1 MSHMLLMRHK
11 YIDMEYNKLEDH
23 IANVLH
29 QDQAEIDIQAFI
41 QDLHPKKNRRFP
53 AWMWISGLL
62 VIGLIGGGIYLTSH
76 DVTQINSGLAI
87 DTKIQND
94 ATSYDHPLSRTA
106 TQLSSDNI
114 KKSELSNTISA
125 IEENSPKKSSKSID
139 MLKITEDLSI
149 LMIQKIKSPIHI

>member
-1 MSHMLLMRHK
+1 MLLMRHK

-23 IANVLH
+23 IANVLR
-29 QDQAEIDIQAFI
+29 QDEAEIDIQAFI

-76 DVTQINSGLAI
+76 DVTQINSGIAI

-94 ATSYDHPLSRTA
+94 AASYDRPLSKTA

-114 KKSELSNTISA
+114 KKSELSNTISPLKK
-125 IEENSPKKSSKSID
+125 IVLKKVPKVLY

>member
-29 QDQAEIDIQAFI
+29 QDRAEIDIEAFI
-41 QDLHPKKNRRFP
+41 QNLHPKLK
-53 AWMWISGLL
+53 
-62 VIGLIGGGIYLTSH
+62 
-76 DVTQINSGLAI
+76 
-87 DTKIQND
+87 KIV
-94 ATSYDHPLSRTA
+94 L
-106 TQLSSDNI
+106 
-114 KKSELSNTISA
+114 KKV
-125 IEENSPKKSSKSID
+125 PKVLY